1 MMHPMTALPTWHRM
15 LGTVLCLCRK
25 LFLFSRQSFLD
36 PFPDLSP
43 WSSFSFFQ
51 HCPSRIQ
58 TIAENPMLTCPD
70 VPLSIVVGCDDSR
83 ADEGRQQ
90 HGVVASLLQ
99 LYGHDG
105 VCAKLGMKPLWRQGS
120 IKRCVSALVARHWG
134 KPSVPNVERWRSW
147 ALDHV
152 QAIYKE
158 STYDYARTMRW
169 WFSDSV
175 CLRRAKSLRMRS
187 RRSRSRCRN
196 WDEIGNREISV
207 LETHNT
213 KISFLEHAS
222 CGI

>member
-147 ALDHV
+147 AL
-152 QAIYKE
+152 AT
-158 STYDYARTMRW
+158 S
-169 WFSDSV
+169 
-175 CLRRAKSLRMRS
+175 
-187 RRSRSRCRN
+187 
-196 WDEIGNREISV
+196 
-207 LETHNT
+207 
-213 KISFLEHAS
+213 
-222 CGI
+222 